1 LTQWYGDK
9 SYSYSGI
16 PMAPLPWTPPLTGLK
31 ARAEALAG
39 VMFNSAL
46 INYYRDGR
54 DSVGW
59 HSDAEPELGR
69 NPVIASLSFGAMRRF
84 QLRHNQT
91 KELREYM
98 LEHGSLLLMGGTVQH
113 FWKHCLP
120 ATSRSGKDRC
130 NLTFRYTK
138 PL

>member
-1 LTQWYGDK
+1 VLLNHYPDG
-9 SYSYSGI
+9 
-16 PMAPLPWTPPLTGLK
+16 K
-31 ARAEALAG
+31 AQ
-39 VMFNSAL
+39 M
-46 INYYRDGR
+46 
-54 DSVGW
+54 GW

-69 NPVIASLSFGAMRRF
+69 NPVIASLSFGAARSF

-91 KELREYM
+91 KELREFV

-120 ATSRSGKDRC
+120 ATSRSVKERF

-138 PL
+138 PASA